1 MRIEAQQQRR
11 ARAGRTGEAVR
22 AGRARPSSSAP
33 AAPQSAIASDSQN
46 GRARNFKGQK
56 PTFMPGFIMNL
67 VQCVPTNIKEN

>member
-46 GRARNFKGQK
+46 GRARNFKG
-56 PTFMPGFIMNL
+56 PTFMPGFIINL
-67 VQCVPTNIKEN
+67 VHCVPTNIKEN